1 MKIYGRET
9 GSRDQP
15 ETVKVGIADYA
26 IAESGVTFTTS
37 GLGSCVGVALYDRR
51 ADVSG
56 LAHVML
62 PSSKEVDGE
71 NEAKYADTAMAAMLA
86 EMNDL
91 GADPTSV
98 RAKLAGGSNVLDF
111 TSLDGDIGI
120 RNVEAVEAALA
131 DHGVAIAATDVGGNH
146 GRSLRFE
153 SGTATL
159 HVRSAT
165 EGVKEI

>member
-9 GSRDQP
+9 DPRDQP

-26 IAESGVTFTTS
+26 VAQSGVTFTTS

-51 ADVSG
+51 ARVGG

-62 PSSKEVDGE
+62 PASRGAEGE
-71 NEAKYADTAMAAMLA
+71 NEAKYADTAIAAMLA
-86 EMNDL
+86 EMNEQ
-91 GADPTSV
+91 GARCVSIS
-98 RAKLAGGSNVLDF
+98 AKLAGGSSVLDF
-111 TSLDGDIGI
+111 ESLNGDIGT

-131 DHGVAIAATDVGGNH
+131 DRGVAIAAADVGGDH

-153 SGTATL
+153 SATATL
-159 HVRSAT
+159 LVRSAAK
-165 EGVKEI
+165 GVKEI